1 MRLTNRVKMLAAVL
15 AVLALLALG
24 WWVQSLRAARDRAI
38 IERNNA
44 AAALDSLK
52 VIRQTD
58 SATYYQRLAFQSDTL
73 DGLRKEI
80 GKERGK
86 TATLTAL
93 LLVPRKVD
101 TVKVKVVAPRDS
113 TGELVL
119 GDSVQ
124 GPPVDVAATVALDS
138 ALTRATWH
146 WQVRP
151 WAIPLTVDVG
161 CLGHLKPD
169 VIVKAPPWVTLDS
182 VGTTTRVGV
191 CGEPAKGL
199 GWKLP
204 AIGGGVAALTFIL
217 GLLLGR

>member
-1 MRLTNRVKMLAAVL
+1 MVTRPRLLLIVA

-24 WWVQSLRAARDRAI
+24 WWVQSLRAARDKAI

-44 AAALDSLK
+44 AAALGSLK

-73 DGLRKEI
+73 AGLRKEL

-93 LLVPRKVD
+93 LARPRPVD
-101 TVKVKVVAPRDS
+101 TVTVREAAPPDS
-113 TGELVL
+113 AGQRVL
-119 GDSVQ
+119 ADSII
-124 GPPVDVAATVALDS
+124 GPPVDAKATVALDS